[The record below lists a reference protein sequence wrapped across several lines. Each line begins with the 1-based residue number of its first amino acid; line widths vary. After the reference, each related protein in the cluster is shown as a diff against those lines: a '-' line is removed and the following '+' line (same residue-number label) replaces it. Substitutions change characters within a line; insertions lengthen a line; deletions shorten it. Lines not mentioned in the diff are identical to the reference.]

1 MDRTPIIVGPQEA
14 FNWESAPRA
23 MLVGPTMGVAPSLWP
38 MGLLVVGRPPYNYI
52 SSSSLKSIVTMGEGG
67 IKTIM
72 SQLETLE
79 DTDWLNYKIL
89 RLPYNSFCCLS
100 KCKLLLDMS
109 DNIIFVQRLVSIS
122 FVGPLKK

>member
-1 MDRTPIIVGPQEA
+1 MDRTPNIVGPQEA

-38 MGLLVVGRPPYNYI
+38 MGLLVVGQPPYNYI

-72 SQLETLE
+72 SLLETLE
-79 DTDWLNYKIL
+79 DID
-89 RLPYNSFCCLS
+89 
-100 KCKLLLDMS
+100 
-109 DNIIFVQRLVSIS
+109 
-122 FVGPLKK
+122 

>member
-52 SSSSLKSIVTMGEGG
+52 SSSSFLKSIVTMGEGG

-72 SQLETLE
+72 SSLETLE
-79 DTDWLNYKIL
+79 D
-89 RLPYNSFCCLS
+89 
-100 KCKLLLDMS
+100 
-109 DNIIFVQRLVSIS
+109 
-122 FVGPLKK
+122 